1 MAKLLQKLTEFF
13 KQPTEIESYINSK
26 NPTNAAE
33 IEFWVQH
40 YQHQNVRRYL

>member
-13 KQPTEIESYINSK
+13 KQPTAVESYVNSK

-33 IEFWVQH
+33 IEFWVRQ